1 MSLQPVFISLLK
13 KQIVNDVATE
23 CNIIGRTLQRNLET
37 EEQGSE
43 IMTPDDEMTKP
54 VVARAITEGFSE
66 VKRVCQRYLILGR
79 DTDDN
84 RLERI
89 NEMENYTE
97 TVTNKEAGYE
107 LVAKTPYIISVK
119 ADRPVTL
126 VSVIGEEI
134 AKTSGNSHVEYTP
147 SMSGSISLETEAEKV
162 VLTYFFGTFG
172 TLDLELSMPANYNLG
187 MTETAK
193 SNAHRMIVDHI
204 MYSLL
209 INQWPEKAAVYKER
223 FNSDMEGLSNAMQA
237 RTRFCRNAHDW
248 S

>member
-23 CNIIGRTLQRNLET
+23 CNIIGRTLQRNPET

-89 NEMENYTE
+89 NEMQKHTE

-237 RTRFCRNAHDW
+237 RTRFSRNAHDW